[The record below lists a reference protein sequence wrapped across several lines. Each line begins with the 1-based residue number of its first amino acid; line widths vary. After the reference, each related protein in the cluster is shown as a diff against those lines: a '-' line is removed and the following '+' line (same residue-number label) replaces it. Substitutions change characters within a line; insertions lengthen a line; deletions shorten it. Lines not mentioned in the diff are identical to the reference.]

1 MNDYSESLLVHF
13 RRVEALKQKASQ
25 LVTYNLNERQQYDL
39 ELLCNRAFYPLTG
52 FMSREN
58 YESVLQSSR
67 LADGSVWPIPICLD
81 IPEDL
86 AQRLEPGQDLALGDS
101 EGFLLAI
108 LHVQDIWE
116 ADKHREAHSVFGSED
131 ELKHPSVFNLFNKV
145 HSWYVGGSI
154 EGVHPPL
161 HFDFTEF
168 RIPPSETHRRFTQNG
183 WRYVIG
189 FHTEKLLHCAHKEMI
204 LQAARDSKAHIFL
217 QPVAGLPAPGDLDHF
232 TTVYC
237 YRAFVEQFPKNM
249 IMLGLLPFASR
260 KAGPKEA
267 LLQALVKKNFGCTH
281 FMVAPDQADP
291 FMHES
296 GDKLFYQPG
305 EAKELVQAYGPE
317 IGITMVPLT
326 PMAYVQN
333 QGKYLPR
340 DQIESGSETRNIS
353 SSELRRCLEFDLE
366 IPEWFSFPEVVAELR
381 KTYPPR
387 HRQGFTIFLTGL
399 SGAGKSTLAKVL
411 YVKFMELRDRPVT
424 LLDGDIVRRNLSREL
439 NFSREHREINV
450 RRIGFVAS
458 EITKNRGIALCA
470 PIAPYEESRRHNR
483 DLISQYGGYI
493 EIHMST
499 PFEVCEQRD
508 RKGIYAKA
516 KQGLMTG
523 VTGVDDPYIPPVN
536 PDLSIDTS
544 STTQAEAAQQVLLYL
559 EEQGYIK
566 NHGM

>member
-1 MNDYSESLLVHF
+1 MNDYSESLMVHF
-13 RRVEALKQKASQ
+13 RRVEALKHKAFQ
-25 LVTYNLNERQQYDL
+25 LPSYQLNERQQYDL

-52 FMSREN
+52 FMSQAD
-58 YESVLQSSR
+58 YDSVLESGR
-67 LADGSVWPIPICLD
+67 LADGSVWPIPVCLD
-81 IPEDL
+81 IPEKL
-86 AQRLEPGQDLALGDS
+86 AQTLTPGQDLALCDS
-101 EGFLLAI
+101 EGFLLAVM
-108 LHVQDIWE
+108 HVTDIWQP
-116 ADKHREAHSVFGSED
+116 DKRREAAAIYGTD
-131 ELKHPSVFNLFNKV
+131 NELKHPSVFSLYNRLAPT
-145 HSWYVGGSI
+145 YVGGSL
-154 EGVHPPL
+154 EGLHPPL
-161 HFDFTEF
+161 HYDFIEF
-168 RIPPSETHRRFTQNG
+168 RLPPSETHRRFTQNG
-183 WRYVIG
+183 WRNVIG
-189 FHTEKLLHCAHKEMI
+189 FHTEKLLHCAPKEMI
-204 LQAARDSKAHIFL
+204 FQAARQSKAHIFL

-237 YRAFVEQFPKNM
+237 YQAFVEQFPKNM

-267 LLQALVKKNFGCTH
+267 LLQALVKKNYGCTH

-296 GDKLFYQPG
+296 GDKLFYPPG
-305 EAKELVQAYGPE
+305 RAQELVDGFGEE
-317 IGITMVPLT
+317 IGISMVPLT
-326 PMAYVQN
+326 PMAYVQK

-340 DQIESGSETRNIS
+340 DQIEAEAETRNIS
-353 SSELRRCLEFDLE
+353 SSELRRCLEFDLD
-366 IPEWFSFPEVVAELR
+366 IPEWFSFPSVVAELR

-387 HRQGFTIFLTGL
+387 HKQGFTLFLTGL
-399 SGAGKSTLAKVL
+399 SGAGKSTLARVL

-424 LLDGDIVRRNLSREL
+424 LLDGDIVRRNLSSEL
-439 NFSREHREINV
+439 SFSREDREVNV

-458 EITKNRGIALCA
+458 EITKNRGIAICA

-493 EIHMST
+493 EIYMNT

-523 VTGVDDPYIPPVN
+523 VTGVDDPYVPPVN
-536 PDLSIDTS
+536 PELTIDTS

-559 EEQGYIK
+559 EEQAYLK
-566 NHGM
+566 NSK